1 MSSRDAVIGLLGL
14 GHLGRAIAARL
25 LDDAATLLV
34 WNRSAE
40 ACDAVAERGAEPVV
54 SIAELVERC
63 DVVLLCLDGGD
74 ALEEVVFGADG
85 VAAFAAE
92 EQLLIDLSAT
102 SPAAT
107 RRCARELAQRSGMAW
122 VDAPVL
128 GDLADA
134 EQGTLV
140 AVVGGDE
147 DDVERARPLLGRFCS
162 RVTHM
167 GEAGAGQ
174 AARLCHALL
183 AGATVL
189 ALAET
194 MAWAERNGVDT
205 ERLPEALAGAPA
217 DSPLLQRAGTRMA
230 VREFEPLLATTIALR
245 RELDLA
251 LDGARTSGAA
261 LPIAALAAQLLRQQA
276 LRARQDE
283 DVATLI
289 ELYTE

>member
-1 MSSRDAVIGLLGL
+1 MGSPEVVTGLLGL

-25 LDDAATLLV
+25 LDDDATLLV

-40 ACDAVAERGAEPVV
+40 ACDAVAERGAEPVASV
-54 SIAELVERC
+54 AELVERC
-63 DVVLLCLDGGD
+63 DLVLLCLDGAD
-74 ALEEVVFGADG
+74 AVEEVVFGTDG
-85 VAAFAAE
+85 VAAVATE

-102 SPAAT
+102 GPAAT
-107 RRCARELAQRSGMAW
+107 RRFARELAQRSGMGW

-128 GDLADA
+128 GDLEDA

-140 AVVGGDE
+140 AVAGGDE

-183 AGATVL
+183 AGAGVL

-194 MAWAERNGVDT
+194 VAWAERNGVDT

-217 DSPLLQRAGTRMA
+217 DSPLLQRVGTRMA
-230 VREFEPLLATTIALR
+230 VREFEPLLATTVALR
-245 RELDLA
+245 RELELA
-251 LDGARTSGAA
+251 LDGARASGAA
-261 LPIAALAAQLLRQQA
+261 LPLAALTAQLLRQQA
-276 LRARQDE
+276 LRARPEE
-283 DVATLI
+283 DLATLV

>member
-1 MSSRDAVIGLLGL
+1 MSSREAVTGLLGL
-14 GHLGRAIAARL
+14 GRLGRAIAARL
-25 LDDAATLLV
+25 LDDGATLLV

-40 ACDAVAERGAEPVV
+40 VCDAVAERGAEPVA

-63 DVVLLCLDGGD
+63 DVVLLCLDGAD
-74 ALEEVVFGADG
+74 AVEELVFGADG
-85 VAAFAAE
+85 IASFASE

-102 SPAAT
+102 GPAAT
-107 RRCARELAQRSGMAW
+107 RRLARELAQRSGMGW

-128 GDLADA
+128 GDLEDA

-147 DDVERARPLLGRFCS
+147 DDVERARPVLERFCS
-162 RVTHM
+162 RATHM

-183 AGATVL
+183 AGTTVL

-194 MAWAERNGVDT
+194 IAWAERSGVDT

-217 DSPLLQRAGTRMA
+217 DSLLLQQVGTRMA
-230 VREFEPLLATTIALR
+230 VREFEPLLATTVALR

-251 LDGARTSGAA
+251 LDGARASGAA
-261 LPIAALAAQLLRQQA
+261 LPLAALAAQLLRQQA
-276 LRARQDE
+276 LRAQPEE
-283 DVATLI
+283 DLATLV